1 MVQLTLTT
9 HAAAY
14 ACNKSLCAIFTLES
28 ASVPSLYC
36 THSCM
41 LTVLL
46 PHHAAAQQHAHT
58 NRGVLKRFGGV
69 MTLPDVYAVFN
80 RARGTELISPLDLLT
95 VSGMLGPLSL
105 GMSLHTFPSGVAV
118 IQLCCKRSTT
128 SQQQ

>member
-1 MVQLTLTT
+1 
-9 HAAAY
+9 
-14 ACNKSLCAIFTLES
+14 
-28 ASVPSLYC
+28 
-36 THSCM
+36 M

-118 IQLCCKRSTT
+118 IQVCEHLYIVLFICIDTVKYEQYWCSAVAATGALPQAKYHIAAAAVAVEKA
-128 SQQQ
+128 